1 MQMTG
6 AAVKGRKVA
15 IAVVL
20 ALQPVCGTAAQAAE
34 RSFAVGRFDSIRL
47 TDIEA
52 VEIVTGGAVG
62 VQALGT
68 AAELDRLVVTD
79 SGGILDVT
87 PRLRDGLSAGVA
99 RVRLRISVPMIN
111 HLALRGAGTVSVNR
125 IATPGFTATVAGPG
139 RVDVGLVEVQT
150 ANFNT
155 AGSGS
160 ISAAGRCRDAKAKS
174 TGSGDIDIARLR
186 CMTLAAETAGS
197 GDIRANAATSAKVT
211 ITGGGNVSVSGGA
224 RCTVSA
230 IGNGKASCG

>member
-1 MQMTG
+1 MTGKGAVLGVALALQLGCG
-6 AAVKGRKVA
+6 AAV
-15 IAVVL
+15 
-20 ALQPVCGTAAQAAE
+20 QAAE
-34 RSFAVGRFDSIRL
+34 RNFAVDRFDSIRL

-52 VEIVTGGAVG
+52 VEIVTGGSAG
-62 VQALGT
+62 VAATGDR
-68 AAELDRLVVTD
+68 AELDRLVVTE
-79 SGGILDVT
+79 SGGILDIA
-87 PRLRDGLSAGVA
+87 PKLHDGLRAGVA

-139 RVDVGLVEVQT
+139 RIDVGQVEVQT

-186 CMTLAAETAGS
+186 CMTLVAETAGS
-197 GDIRANAATSAKVT
+197 GDIRAFATTSAKVT
-211 ITGGGNVSVSGGA
+211 ITGAGNVGVSGGA

-230 IGNGKASCG
+230 IGSGKATCG